1 MSDDDDNDDLIG
13 YMMKIRDESDWDED
27 YNCNG
32 CLSKK
37 IL

>member
-1 MSDDDDNDDLIG
+1 MSDDDDNDDLIS
-13 YMMKIRDESDWDED
+13 YMMKIRDKSDCDHD
-27 YNCNG
+27 NDCSG